1 LVASILE
8 NFGLSEEM
16 HSPVSIF
23 LLVAIV
29 LSGAGFGYWMVRRFI
44 LSKDGSVDAGIAQF
58 VKWAMRVVAI
68 FFVMQSTLDPILALV
83 ALAAC
88 WWVCSAFTSIKVQK
102 QMTTKQKQSKV
113 SSQPKFTQVSPS
125 TRQVQFLSPSSR
137 RMMDIGGATSN
148 SSATQ
153 YGWNNLA
160 NGGLVP
166 TTLTKR
172 VVPNR
177 DEDYYSTFHNVQ
189 PRKYS
194 KREWEDFTEESTRN
208 ALMEHTATPEFAKWA
223 ADNAH
228 RLRVERDDV
237 SEDETI
243 ESCSNSSEET
253 EEV

>member
-1 LVASILE
+1 
-8 NFGLSEEM
+8 
-16 HSPVSIF
+16 VSIF

-29 LSGAGFGYWMVRRFI
+29 LTGAGFGYWMVRRFI
-44 LSKDGSVDAGIAQF
+44 ISKDGSVDAGIAQF

-68 FFVMQSTLDPILALV
+68 FFVMQSTLDPIIASA
-83 ALAAC
+83 ALAAS
-88 WWVCSAFTSIKVQK
+88 WWVCSVLTANKALK
-102 QMTTKQKQSKV
+102 PMALKQKQSKV
-113 SSQPKFTQVSPS
+113 SSNPRFTQVSPN

-137 RMMDIGGATSN
+137 AGIGRGTST

-166 TTLTKR
+166 STLTRR
-172 VVPNR
+172 VAPTQ
-177 DEDYYSTFHNVQ
+177 DEDYYSTFHNIE

-194 KREWEDFTEESTRN
+194 KREWEDFTEEWTRN
-208 ALMEHTATPEFAKWA
+208 ELMKHTATPEFAQWA

-228 RLRVERDDV
+228 RLRVERDDA

-243 ESCSNSSEET
+243 ESSSSSSEEV
-253 EEV
+253 EKASGLLSRLF